1 MIQVAAGVLWHEG
14 RVLLGERR
22 HPAGRWEFPGGKV
35 EPGESA
41 PECLVRELR
50 EELAI
55 EVHVGRLIAEV
66 RQEIHLFAYEVTWVG
81 GSLEVLDHVR
91 VAWVLPNELARY
103 ALMPGDVAV
112 AREVIDQF

>member
-22 HPAGRWEFPGGKV
+22 RPPGRWEFPGGKV

-41 PECLVRELR
+41 PQCLVRELR
-50 EELAI
+50 EELGI
-55 EVHVGRLIAEV
+55 EVRVGRLIAEV
-66 RQEIHLFAYEVTWVG
+66 REAVHLLAYQATWVA

-91 VAWVLPNELARY
+91 VAWVLPSELSGY
-103 ALMPGDVAV
+103 ALMPGDVVV
-112 AREVIDQF
+112 AREVLYQL

>member
-22 HPAGRWEFPGGKV
+22 LPAGRWEFPGGKV
-35 EPGESA
+35 EPGEST

-50 EELAI
+50 EELGI
-55 EVHVGRLIAEV
+55 EVRVGRLIAEV
-66 RQEIHLFAYEVTWVG
+66 RQEIHLLAYEVRWVG

-91 VAWVLPNELARY
+91 VAWVLPDELSSY

-112 AREVIDQF
+112 AREVVDQF

>member
-22 HPAGRWEFPGGKV
+22 RPPGKWEFPGGKV

-50 EELAI
+50 EELGI
-55 EVHVGRLIAEV
+55 EVHVGRLIVEV
-66 RQEIHLFAYEVTWVG
+66 RQEIHLLAYEATWVS

-91 VAWVLPNELARY
+91 VAWVLPGELSGY

-112 AREVIDQF
+112 ASKVLEKL